1 MRWRLK
7 EIEDE
12 LAKKIKI
19 NIMYIKSQKAIEPKR
34 EREGGN
40 GETYPLSRFFLWLF
54 FTIVEVNNER

>member
-1 MRWRLK
+1 MRWRLR

-34 EREGGN
+34 EREEEEVGI
-40 GETYPLSRFFLWLF
+40 LSLFYALF
-54 FTIVEVNNER
+54 FDFWFQWL